1 MRCASG
7 HDPAQLN
14 NLQSVNHSQGR
25 SKGDF
30 FACGKYL
37 FEIGGAGKTFDQIKD
52 EPDSYLA
59 VDDTEIG
66 SGARIPLWMFG
77 FLY

>member
-1 MRCASG
+1 MEQFVRLSLRIRS
-7 HDPAQLN
+7 DPGIPFN
-14 NLQSVNHSQGR
+14 IR
-25 SKGDF
+25 RKGDF

-52 EPDSYLA
+52 EPYSYLA

-66 SGARIPLWMFG
+66 SEARIPLWMFG